1 MHGMVAQCIIR
12 IFSSVDGRKFSN
24 IYLWFT
30 SVTSEL
36 VLVYA
41 RGVAKANK
49 RQYVGK
55 ILYLVSRGNS

>member
-1 MHGMVAQCIIR
+1 MV
-12 IFSSVDGRKFSN
+12 FLENVDKN
-24 IYLWFT
+24 
-30 SVTSEL
+30 EL
-36 VLVYA
+36 VLLYA

>member
-1 MHGMVAQCIIR
+1 MIIY
-12 IFSSVDGRKFSN
+12 N
-24 IYLWFT
+24 
-30 SVTSEL
+30 EL